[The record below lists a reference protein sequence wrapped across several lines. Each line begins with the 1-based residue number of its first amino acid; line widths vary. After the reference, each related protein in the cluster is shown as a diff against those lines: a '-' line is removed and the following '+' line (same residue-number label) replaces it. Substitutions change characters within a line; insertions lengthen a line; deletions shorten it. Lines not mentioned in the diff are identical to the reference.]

1 MVVLFR
7 HGKATVATPDT
18 NITRIEMREY
28 EHSAS
33 LSLWLA
39 DDKEFYFSLYGEL
52 NSVRRQFTELVKA
65 MAHRDSSLVN
75 LTWMESGTPDEA
87 LFNGI

>member
-52 NSVRRQFTELVKA
+52 N
-65 MAHRDSSLVN
+65 
-75 LTWMESGTPDEA
+75 
-87 LFNGI
+87 